1 MRSRT
6 DQDGVFCALF
16 LIPQLADVKVRIVRR
31 LEHVCALLLLVVGTS
46 ARLKVRGRE
55 VGFLQQRRA

>member
-1 MRSRT
+1 MKAMRSPT
-6 DQDGVFCALF
+6 DQDDVFCALF

-31 LEHVCALLLLVVGTS
+31 LEHVCAFLLLVV
-46 ARLKVRGRE
+46 AWLKVWGRE